1 MKLLIATRNANKV
14 KELRHAFS
22 STGFTLVSL
31 DEAGVPAD
39 YDVEEPAVTFEGN
52 AIIKA
57 MSYGRRA
64 NMLTLAEDAGV
75 EVDALQGRPGVL
87 SARYVPGT
95 HEDRYRKVLAEME
108 GVPDG
113 QRGAQFRAVIAIYD
127 PAKEKIRTCEG
138 VCRVTTLREPRGVQ
152 GFGYDPI
159 FLFEESQKTFA
170 ELTPEEKDAVSH
182 RGIAVRKAI
191 DILTNDFS

>member
-14 KELRHAFS
+14 KELQHAFS
-22 STGFTLVSL
+22 GTNFTLVSL

-75 EVDALQGRPGVL
+75 EVDALDGRPGVR
-87 SARYVPGT
+87 SARYVEGT

-138 VCRVTTLREPRGVQ
+138 ACRVTTLQEPRGNK

-159 FLFEESQKTFA
+159 FFFEAMGKTYA
-170 ELTPEEKDAVSH
+170 EMTPEEKDAISH
-182 RGIAVRKAI
+182 RGVAVRKALE
-191 DILTNDFS
+191 ILKNDFS